1 MIRTARHSYKVTI
14 LHVAVDSG
22 LFPAEHVD
30 DLFNIMDEQPTQES
44 NGSLTCTTISFGGSL
59 LRPRNHDQ

>member
-30 DLFNIMDEQPTQES
+30 DLFNIMDEQPTQ
-44 NGSLTCTTISFGGSL
+44 
-59 LRPRNHDQ
+59 